1 MSAVNVKR
9 FCCLIASHA
18 LLCGSIRA
26 QELTPRAYWPAPVG
40 TDVLVLAWQQNTG
53 DVVVD
58 PSLPISGVDSHIEYA
73 QIGYQR
79 SVDMFGRSASIQ
91 FSQPYADGV
100 TRGEILGQYRERST
114 AGLGD
119 SRIRLAVNLKGAP
132 AMDAEGFANLRQNPR
147 MIVGTSLIVQA
158 PTGAYDSDRVINLG
172 SNRWSIKPAVGVL
185 VPLRPTWLFE
195 AELGVWIFGDNNNFL
210 GETRA
215 QDDIV
220 STEVH
225 LIKRIRPG
233 FWASVDANFYT
244 GGETR
249 IGDEIKEDLQRNS
262 RAGFTVVFP
271 IHGRHA
277 VRGSYS
283 TGVSTRSGGD
293 FEILTFSYLYAW

>member
-1 MSAVNVKR
+1 MPAVNVKR
-9 FCCLIASHA
+9 ICFLIASHA

-73 QIGYQR
+73 QVGYQR
-79 SVDMFGRSASIQ
+79 SIDLFGRSASIQ

-100 TRGEILGQYRERST
+100 TRGEVLGQYLDRST
-114 AGLGD
+114 TGLGD
-119 SRIRLAVNLKGAP
+119 TRVRLAVNLKGAP
-132 AMDAEGFANLRQNPR
+132 AMDAGGFADLRQNPR

-158 PTGAYDSDRVINLG
+158 PTGAYESDRVINLG
-172 SNRWSIKPAVGVL
+172 TNRWAIKPAVGML
-185 VPLRPTWLFE
+185 VPLRPTWIFE
-195 AELGVWIFGDNNNFL
+195 AELGVWIFGDNNDFL
-210 GETRA
+210 GRTRA
-215 QDDIV
+215 QDEIV
-220 STEVH
+220 STEIH

-244 GGETR
+244 GGKTR
-249 IGDEIKEDLQRNS
+249 IGDEIQEDLQRNS

-271 IHGRHA
+271 FRGRHA

-283 TGVSTRSGGD
+283 TGVTTRSGGD
-293 FEILTFSYLYAW
+293 FQMLSFSYLYAW